1 MKSDDRFWWAL
12 PVRVLLLLALV
23 IYLLVMRCS
32 AAKAN
37 PFIDQP
43 WGDVNCSGSVN
54 IADAVLLL
62 AYIFDGASIPDCANV
77 DAIVSAH
84 MMAPGNVGNPT
95 IAEAYRVVRTPLFGD
110 SIPDLFLDVPVD
122 SGQLAGDQ
130 VNFEL
135 PYPRNG
141 MWYRL
146 TVIFKVDSLWYPAD
160 SIKIR
165 SSDYELAEE

>member
-1 MKSDDRFWWAL
+1 MRQRGMILVYVAIL
-12 PVRVLLLLALV
+12 VAVLLLA
-23 IYLLVMRCS
+23 RACN
-32 AAKAN
+32 AQAN
-37 PFIDQP
+37 PFVDQP
-43 WGDVNCSGSVN
+43 WGDLNCTGSVN

-62 AYIFDGASIPDCANV
+62 AYIFDGASVPDCANV

-84 MMAPGNVGNPT
+84 MMAPGNVGTPT

-122 SGQLAGDQ
+122 SGQLAGDE

-146 TVIFKVDSLWYPAD
+146 TVIFRVDSLWYSAD

-165 SSDYELAEE
+165 SSEYDIENE